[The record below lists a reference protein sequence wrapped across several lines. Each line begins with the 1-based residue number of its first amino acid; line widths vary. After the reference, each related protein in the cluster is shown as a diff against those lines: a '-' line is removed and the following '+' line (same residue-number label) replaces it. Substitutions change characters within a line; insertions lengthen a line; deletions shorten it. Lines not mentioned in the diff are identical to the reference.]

1 MTDIESLCRL
11 TEAVE
16 AAGADIAPTYLEYV
30 QLSFAIATD
39 CGEAGRDFFTA
50 YAGCLPSIS
59 ANMPNGYS
67 PTHSTPNV
75 EKCTWAPLSTW
86 PKRRESPSAMWRQWG
101 Q

>member
-39 CGEAGRDFFTA
+39 CGEIGRA
-50 YAGCLPSIS
+50 
-59 ANMPNGYS
+59 
-67 PTHSTPNV
+67 HV
-75 EKCTWAPLSTW
+75 
-86 PKRRESPSAMWRQWG
+86 
-101 Q
+101 

>member
-1 MTDIESLCRL
+1 MTDVESLRRL

-16 AAGADIAPTYLEYV
+16 MAGADIAPTILNTYNCHSPS
-30 QLSFAIATD
+30 QRIAVKQD
-39 CGEAGRDFFTA
+39 VSFFTA
-50 YAGCLPSIS
+50 YAGSLPSIS

-75 EKCTWAPLSTW
+75 EKCTWAPLSIL
-86 PKRRESPSAMWRQWG
+86 PKRQESPSAMWRQWG